1 MLSSSMLEE
10 KRDKIINRRNN
21 NSATT
26 AAAASTTNNNL
37 APPKHGDAA
46 GKGGGNAGARGAGAG
61 RWATGAG
68 GGYRR
73 TASHDVVSHDVVGP
87 LGGAAAAARARF
99 GSPEDDLRGP
109 FSFSYEYT
117 GTTMQD
123 IRNGA

>member
-10 KRDKIINRRNN
+10 KRDNIINRRNN
-21 NSATT
+21 NTAT
-26 AAAASTTNNNL
+26 AAASTTNNNL

-46 GKGGGNAGARGAGAG
+46 GTGGGNGGAGGAGGARGADAG

-73 TASHDVVSHDVVGP
+73 TASHDVVGP

-109 FSFSYEYT
+109 FNFSYEYT

-123 IRNGA
+123 IRN